1 MRDNKLWIYKKPEN
15 EADGMPTAIQ
25 ELVLCKYCKHGEEVP
40 MFKYYPDVTWCNKYS
55 TSHNDDWFCA
65 DGRRVDNDA

>member
-1 MRDNKLWIYKKPEN
+1 MMPDNKLWIYKKPEN

-25 ELVLCKYCKHGEEVP
+25 ELVLCKNCIKRKSDKCLLYWNEIMDDE
-40 MFKYYPDVTWCNKYS
+40 TW
-55 TSHNDDWFCA
+55 NDDWFCA